1 MRKKREGEECQGTV
15 TTLLSVT
22 HTDVQGGKEEQ
33 GEERGENRRT
43 EKVK

>member
-1 MRKKREGEECQGTV
+1 MRRKREGCQGTV
-15 TTLLSVT
+15 ATLLSVT

-33 GEERGENRRT
+33 EEERGENRRT